1 MLLWKQVGGGDKLIF
16 SILWAMQV
24 AIINNL
30 TSLSDWILQV
40 KFKDHFLNSISKCK
54 ENQRYLSVEM
64 VVIYIYIY

>member
-1 MLLWKQVGGGDKLIF
+1 MLLWKQVGGGDKLVF

-40 KFKDHFLNSISKCK
+40 KFKDHFLICISKCK
-54 ENQRYLSVEM
+54 GKSTLFVCWNGG
-64 VVIYIYIY
+64 YIYIY